1 LYQRFL
7 FSFGYR
13 SIVSGS
19 WSVLDLNSQK
29 QRTWHKLAT
38 GFKLLMW
45 WLPYF

>member
-1 LYQRFL
+1 
-7 FSFGYR
+7 
-13 SIVSGS
+13 
-19 WSVLDLNSQK
+19 LNSQK